1 MTKLNQ
7 ANEIL
12 NADTYE
18 QQRDSLRHF
27 QLFFPSGATT
37 PYWPQGVGEIEYVEN
52 FYSLLRQRAFEYS
65 MNYRLAKLEEQIGN
79 GRNDQ

>member
-1 MTKLNQ
+1 MIKLNE

-27 QLFFPSGATT
+27 QLFFPSGATA
-37 PYWPQGVGEIEYVEN
+37 PYWPAHMGEIEYVEN
-52 FYSLLRQRAFEYS
+52 FYATLRQRAFEYS
-65 MNYRLAKLEEQIGN
+65 TNYRLAKLEEQIGV
-79 GRNDQ
+79 GENDQ